1 MRFAV
6 KSVEAYGLYN
16 RFDLKVNLRD
26 DINVLYGRN
35 GSGKTTLLHILA
47 NILNGSIDRFLY
59 LNFKHIKIVTSE
71 NNTIELYQDQTSLP
85 KVLRIHL
92 LFNNKQVH
100 QIEHII
106 SQYRLF
112 ESELDDDTMT
122 EYKKSETIQ
131 NELKTESP
139 AYFPAFRTMIEAW
152 ASSHVGTSI
161 STTGSSTPSNIRR
174 NDPYKLN
181 LLARELF
188 GKFVPDVKYPSLS
201 DTASRIARVVERAT
215 YEVARNSQEMLSEAF
230 VEAYRAILSNSP
242 VEDVNDSIDDIV
254 SEIYDLQDKLE
265 KNEILSSHSSQSP
278 SSDVYKRIAQMLTTV
293 EPLGN
298 PAAVRVLSAYRKS
311 LREQNDI
318 QSKIYAPI
326 DKYIDSVNEFLEGK
340 KIAILPQQSPTSRA
354 RVALVFENNQTAGL
368 QSLSSGEQQ
377 IVSMH

>member
-47 NILNGSIDRFLY
+47 NILNGSIDRFLH
-59 LNFKHIKIVTSE
+59 LNFKHIKLITSE

-85 KVLRIHL
+85 EVLRIRL
-92 LFNNKQVH
+92 LFNNQQIH
-100 QIEHII
+100 QIEHTPRQSI
-106 SQYRLF
+106 LF
-112 ESELDDDTMT
+112 EDESEDDMTT
-122 EYKKSETIQ
+122 EYKTSETIKK
-131 NELKTESP
+131 ELKTESP

-161 STTGSSTPSNIRR
+161 STTGSFTPSNTRR
-174 NDPYKLN
+174 IDPYKLN

-188 GKFVPDVKYPSLS
+188 GKFIPDIKYPSLS
-201 DTASRIARVVERAT
+201 DTASRIARVVEKAT

-230 VEAYRAILSNSP
+230 VEAYRAILSNFP
-242 VEDVNDSIDDIV
+242 VEDANDSINNIV

-278 SSDVYKRIAQMLTTV
+278 SSDVYKRIGEMLATV
-293 EPLGN
+293 RPLGN

-326 DKYIDSVNEFLEGK
+326 EKYIDGVNEFSKEK
-340 KIAILPQQSPTSRA
+340 R
-354 RVALVFENNQTAGL
+354 
-368 QSLSSGEQQ
+368 
-377 IVSMH
+377 